1 MTDLTRTKPIG
12 SSDNLEIDKSTRYK
26 NKYHLALENG
36 EVPKKIV
43 LSLCTMIRLRTKA
56 EARLDSHPKLEPGML
71 ASAPSR
77 KSLMRKHL

>member
-43 LSLCTMIRLRTKA
+43 LSLYN
-56 EARLDSHPKLEPGML
+56 D
-71 ASAPSR
+71 
-77 KSLMRKHL
+77 